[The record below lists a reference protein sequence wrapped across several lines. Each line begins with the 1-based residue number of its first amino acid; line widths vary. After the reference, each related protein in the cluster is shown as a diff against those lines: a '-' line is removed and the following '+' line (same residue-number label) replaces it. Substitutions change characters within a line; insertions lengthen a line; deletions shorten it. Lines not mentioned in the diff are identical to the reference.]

1 MSWGD
6 QHDGKQHSKIPFF
19 AFGMFHSWPFPRF
32 SPKIGSL
39 FGQRLGQ
46 AVNSGMSLELCWIC
60 SVTFSLDNLVN

>member
-39 FGQRLGQ
+39 LGKGWDKQ
-46 AVNSGMSLELCWIC
+46 
-60 SVTFSLDNLVN
+60 